1 MDVLTTDLLPEVWPG
16 VFRQLII
23 TNSRYWLNCAQ
34 TDPDHFVRELPQT
47 LRALNYGLAIPEAW
61 ESSRDLMRCLNDVM
75 MRRGQGIEWETYLA
89 QGIARSSQLDDP
101 VEIEFRL
108 YLGNLYR
115 LQGRLSET
123 RNMLQ
128 PGLERC
134 AQYNTRQHYWAL
146 LNLLAL
152 TARLAG
158 RHDEALARCRQ
169 VLDSSEPSIAEQA
182 EAHSI
187 TGLVGYDRGDWD
199 VALTSVEQ
207 ALQLYRALNN
217 NFEMARMLTNKG
229 VMLQH
234 RGRIFQ
240 NAEWIDQAEE
250 CNEEAI
256 RRFDLAG
263 DHSEIFKPVMNLGN
277 IYLLREYYQ
286 AAISQYKKA
295 MPHFQDHHYVID
307 LAFTYNNLGLAY
319 IGLEEW
325 QTAEDYF
332 SASVNIW
339 QTLGVPHKLVNVLDN
354 LGSLFIKTNET
365 EKARETLT
373 EALALLDELAD
384 SSETLRL
391 RNVILNRL
399 AQINEA

>member
-23 TNSRYWLNCAQ
+23 TNSRYWLDCAR
-34 TDPDHFVRELPQT
+34 TDPDHFAQETPQA

-61 ESSRDLMRCLNDVM
+61 EPIRDLMGCLNEVM
-75 MRRGQGIEWETYLA
+75 MRRGQVIEWETYLA
-89 QGIARSSQLDDP
+89 QGIARSNQLNDP

-115 LQGRLSET
+115 LQGRLPEARDT
-123 RNMLQ
+123 LQ

-134 AQYNTRQHYWAL
+134 NQYHARQHYWAL

-152 TARLAG
+152 TDRLSG
-158 RHDEALARCRQ
+158 RHAEALARCRQ
-169 VLDSSEPSIAEQA
+169 VLDSSEPSITERA
-182 EAHSI
+182 EALSV

-217 NFEMARMLTNKG
+217 NYEMARMLTNKG
-229 VMLQH
+229 IMLQH

-240 NAEWIDQAEE
+240 NTEWIDQAEE
-250 CNEEAI
+250 CNQEAI
-256 RRFDLAG
+256 RRFELAG
-263 DHSEIFKPVMNLGN
+263 DQSEIFKPVMNLGN
-277 IYLLREYYQ
+277 IYLLRQNYQ

-295 MPHFQDHHYVID
+295 MLHFQNHQYLID

-319 IGLEEW
+319 TGLEEW
-325 QTAEDYF
+325 QAAEDYF
-332 SASVNIW
+332 LASITIWRTMGVN
-339 QTLGVPHKLVNVLDN
+339 HKLVNVLDN
-354 LGSLFIKTNET
+354 LGSLFILMKAK
-365 EKARETLT
+365 EKARRLLT
-373 EALALLDELAD
+373 EALEILDELAN